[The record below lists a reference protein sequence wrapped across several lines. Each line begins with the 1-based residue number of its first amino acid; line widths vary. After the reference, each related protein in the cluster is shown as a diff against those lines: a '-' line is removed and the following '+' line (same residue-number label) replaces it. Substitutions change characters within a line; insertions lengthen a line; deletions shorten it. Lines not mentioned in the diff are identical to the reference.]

1 MGSVLV
7 NAAAPE
13 FHRRLAA
20 VGLLGMAIDLLVFQ
34 ALFALGAGVAASQ
47 IASFFTGSIVIHVW
61 NAHRALAQPE
71 PIGAAIRRIFNGR
84 FLVVSIAAL
93 LLRSALL
100 VLLIEN
106 WHWLPQTAIMVAIL
120 IATAVFLVG
129 AVLFVLPAADTKED
143 SAIRWPT
150 LTAGIVAYLFVLKLI
165 FINSVNL
172 IPEEAY
178 YWNYARHLDWSY
190 LDHPPMVGWLIWLS
204 TSLLGKSELSVR
216 LPAYICWIVTAVFMF
231 RLTLNLF
238 DRPAAFRATLLL
250 AVLPIYFGLG
260 LFMTPDI
267 PLSAAWAGCLYF
279 LERALLAQ
287 ERRAWW
293 WAALCLGIGMLS
305 KYTIALLG
313 LATLIF
319 LLVDKRSRRWLS
331 RPDPY
336 VAAVIALILFSPVL
350 LWNMRNDWVS
360 FAFQGSSRW
369 SGKYVFSLHVLIGS
383 ILLLLTPTGVLA
395 IVQVLIPGKT
405 TDSAKTHQSERRTRP
420 RLWAAVFTLAP
431 LSVFVVH
438 SLFSHSKMNW
448 TAPVWLAAMPFVA
461 WDMAARPGEG
471 GSSMIRFNR
480 RLWMPT
486 VIALLIILGAS
497 FCYISLGLPGAGP
510 MTGERLFGEWR
521 LLAERVGTVEK
532 LVKIETG
539 SEPIVVGMDKN
550 FISSEL
556 SFYSAVNG
564 DGPKNIGG
572 SHLVGGESLMWAF
585 WSPPSAAIGRN
596 LLMIDLNRNKLLKPA
611 LADYFEKIGEVR
623 TETLKKYG
631 RVVGHIYWRA
641 GYGYRGQ
648 PRTNDQPAVASGR

>member
-47 IASFFTGSIVIHVW
+47 IASFFAGSIVIHVW

-71 PIGAAIRRIFNGR
+71 PIGAAIRRIFDGR

-100 VLLIEN
+100 ILLIEN
-106 WHWLPQTAIMVAIL
+106 WHWLPQTAIVVAIL

-129 AVLFVLPAADTKED
+129 AVLFVLPAAESKEN

-150 LTAGIVAYLFVLKLI
+150 ITAGIVAYLLILKLI

-178 YWNYARHLDWSY
+178 YWNYARHLDWGY
-190 LDHPPMVGWLIWLS
+190 LDHPPMVAWLIWLS
-204 TSLLGKSELSVR
+204 TSVLGKSELSVR

-238 DRPAAFRATLLL
+238 DRAAAFRAILLL

-260 LFMTPDI
+260 LFMTPDA
-267 PLSAAWAGCLYF
+267 PLCAAWAGCLYF

-287 ERRAWW
+287 DRHAWW
-293 WAALCLGIGMLS
+293 WAGLCLGLGMLS

-313 LATLIF
+313 LGTLIF

-360 FAFQGSSRW
+360 FAFKGSSRW
-369 SGKYVFSLHVLIGS
+369 SGRYVFSLHVLIGS

-395 IVQVLIPGKT
+395 IVQILMPERT
-405 TDSAKTHQSERRTRP
+405 TDSAKAHQSETRMRP

-438 SLFSHSKMNW
+438 SLFSQSKTNW
-448 TAPVWLAAMPFVA
+448 TAPVWLAAIPFVV
-461 WDMAARPGEG
+461 WDMVARPGEG

-521 LLAERVGTVEK
+521 LLAERVGTIEK

-539 SEPIVVGMDKN
+539 SEPIIVGMDKN

-556 SFYSAVNG
+556 SFYSAVG
-564 DGPKNIGG
+564 SDGPKDIGG
-572 SHLVGGESLMWAF
+572 SHLVGGDSLMWAF
-585 WSPPSAAIGRN
+585 WSPRSAAMGKN
-596 LLMIDLNRNKLLKPA
+596 LLMIELSRNKLLNPG

-623 TETLKKYG
+623 TETLEKYG
-631 RVVGHIYWRA
+631 RVVGRVYWRA